1 MKPQLEHFLS
11 IWPSGIIADR
21 DIYCIFGDYSNKA
34 QKDLIERAIA
44 WGWLQRVKRGLYVIG
59 RPFRTE
65 NPSRFEV
72 AQHIYGPSYIS
83 MESALSHHQ
92 MIPEAVYATV
102 SVTAKRSMEFKSP
115 LGLYLFHH
123 IPPAYFFEGVDRIE
137 DANNV
142 YLMASPLKALGDYIY
157 VNKKEYNT
165 VREITSDLRIEREHL
180 ANQPIT
186 LLRSL
191 EDHYPSRRVQQF
203 YRRLHKELY
212 Q

>member
-1 MKPQLEHFLS
+1 MKRQLEHFLS
-11 IWPSGIIADR
+11 IWPSGIIADK
-21 DIYCIFGDYSNKA
+21 DIYCFFEGYSNKA
-34 QKDLIERAIA
+34 QKDLVERAIQ
-44 WGWLQRVKRGLYVIG
+44 WGWLQRVKRGLYLIG

-65 NPSRFEV
+65 NPSQFEV

-83 MESALSHHQ
+83 MESALSYHQ

-102 SVTAKRSMEFKSP
+102 SATARRSIEFDTS

-123 IPPAYFFEGVDRIE
+123 IPPTYFFNGVDRIE
-137 DANNV
+137 EGKNV

-157 VNKKEYNT
+157 VNKKDYNN
-165 VREITSDLRIEREHL
+165 VSEITSDLRIEKDHL

-186 LLRSL
+186 LLQSL

-203 YRRLHKELY
+203 YKRLHKELY
-212 Q
+212 